1 MGLLKDLLFVIYAPH
16 FVVRCPM
23 ISKTTCSFLVRG
35 GRRITEDENSNGEY
49 RYVHPMQQ
57 ESIVI

>member
-1 MGLLKDLLFVIYAPH
+1 MGLLKDLVFVIYAPH

-35 GRRITEDENSNGEY
+35 GRRITEDENSKGVTDEKD
-49 RYVHPMQQ
+49 
-57 ESIVI
+57 I